1 MLKPL
6 FKVKTENSWI
16 QVESLRFLK
25 FLPEHFNHNK
35 DKMETER
42 HEMASDTSVSNS
54 SQSLFEEKVKDN
66 NKKISWKTFLAKT
79 LLTLG

>member
-1 MLKPL
+1 MG
-6 FKVKTENSWI
+6 S
-16 QVESLRFLK
+16 SL
-25 FLPEHFNHNK
+25 NHDK